1 MKRIIL
7 MIFSLCLTVS
17 ACKDE
22 DMNKSFMPFDDLSA
36 LMYFQQ
42 SEEYSD
48 WYKMMEISGLAGAYN
63 FSTTPFTFFT
73 VKNSVLAA
81 YLKEKY
87 GYDRVDQL
95 TQAQAAELV
104 KYHTVPNKA
113 YEFTAF
119 RDGKLPDSTS
129 SGDYLSCLFV
139 SGDDG
144 GIFINRVCRIIKW
157 DIEMVNGMV
166 HELDNVID
174 PVMYTHYDFL
184 AQDSR
189 YSILKAAIDITG
201 TDSLFAQL
209 NLKDLPLKCRR
220 TLFVTPDSV
229 FEREGIHNLE
239 DLIQEI
245 SPNDANYTKEGN
257 PLNMYVRYRLIDGDY
272 TTKELGEIMEYA
284 PVSGITAGSRWPLV
298 DKDGEG
304 FTLPTLATNKLIQIQ
319 NKSLKYIFNKEMEFI
334 GDRQNLQVRNGFV
347 HEVNGIM
354 KIFEPKNVLT
364 IFEPTQLINFQIIK
378 EYRNQDIQSTTISMD
393 AKDFKPNLTW
403 HSTPANKLG
412 AVGYLAFP
420 KGSYNLIA
428 GHFLYGDCLYADL
441 GPVGDITVVT
451 RPIPA
456 GTYNIRFIFMRT
468 KRVGGI
474 FQPFLDGE
482 KNGASEISAYDAEWD
497 SWPYPMDNQ
506 VWEKVTFDETMP
518 HTITLKVT
526 KPGEL
531 RWDLVRFEPVK

>member
-1 MKRIIL
+1 MKRILL
-7 MIFSLCLTVS
+7 MIFSLCLTFS

-42 SEEYSD
+42 SEEYSE
-48 WYKMMEISGLAGAYN
+48 WYKMMELSGLAGAYN

-73 VKNSVLAA
+73 VKNEVLLS
-81 YLKEKY
+81 YLKGKY

-104 KYHTVPNKA
+104 KYHTLPHKA

-119 RDGKLPDSTS
+119 RDGKLADSTS

-139 SGDDG
+139 SGDNG

-157 DIEMVNGMV
+157 DITVVNGIV
-166 HELDNVID
+166 HELNQVID

-189 YSILKAAIDITG
+189 YSILKAAVDITG
-201 TDSLFAQL
+201 TDSIFSQL
-209 NLKDLPLKCRR
+209 NLVDIPLKSRR
-220 TLFVTPDSV
+220 TMFVTSDSI
-229 FEREGIHNLE
+229 FKEKGINNLD
-239 DLIQEI
+239 DLIREV
-245 SPNDANYTKEGN
+245 SPADNHYTDPSN
-257 PLNMYVRYRLIDGDY
+257 PLNLYVRYRLIDGDY
-272 TTKELGEIMEYA
+272 TTKELGEIMEYK
-284 PVSGITAGSRWPLV
+284 VVNGINGTHLAMV

-304 FTLPTLATNKLIQIQ
+304 FTLATLATNKLIQIQ
-319 NKSLKYIFNKEMEFI
+319 NKSLKYLFNKEMEFI
-334 GDRQNLQVRNGFV
+334 EGRQNLQVRNGFV
-347 HEVNGIM
+347 HEINGIM

-364 IFEPTQLINFQIIK
+364 IFEPTELVNFQIIK
-378 EYRNQDIQSTTISMD
+378 EYRNQSIQSTTVSME
-393 AKDFKPNLTW
+393 AKDFKPRLTW
-403 HSTPANKLG
+403 KSTPANKLG
-412 AVGYLAFP
+412 AVGYIAFT
-420 KGSYNLIA
+420 KDSYNLIT
-428 GHFLYGDCLYADL
+428 GQFLYGDCLYADL
-441 GPVGDITVVT
+441 GPVGEVTVVT

-482 KNGASEISAYDAEWD
+482 KNGAPELSAYDAEWD

>member
-1 MKRIIL
+1 MKRIVLI
-7 MIFSLCLTVS
+7 IFSLCLTFS

-42 SEEYSD
+42 SEEYSE
-48 WYKMMEISGLAGAYN
+48 WYKMLEISGLAGAYN

-81 YLKEKY
+81 YLKDKF

-104 KYHTVPNKA
+104 KYHTLPHKA

-119 RDGKLPDSTS
+119 RDGKLADSTS

-139 SGDDG
+139 SGDEG

-157 DIEMVNGMV
+157 DIEVVNGMV
-166 HELDNVID
+166 HELDHVID
-174 PVMYTHYDFL
+174 PVLYTHYDFL
-184 AQDSR
+184 VQGP
-189 YSILKAAIDITG
+189 YTILKAAIDITG
-201 TDSLFAQL
+201 TDTLFTQL
-209 NLKDLPLKCRR
+209 NVKDLPLKSRR
-220 TLFVTPDSV
+220 TLFATPDSV

-239 DLIQEI
+239 ELIQEI
-245 SPNDANYTKEGN
+245 SPNDPDYTNANN
-257 PLNMYVRYRLIDGDY
+257 PLNMYVRYRLVEGDY
-272 TTKELGEIMEYA
+272 TTKELGEMMEYK
-284 PVSGITAGSRWPLV
+284 VVTGISSARLPMV

-319 NKSLKYIFNKEMEFI
+319 NKSLKYVFNKEMEFI
-334 GDRQNLQVRNGFV
+334 EGRQNLQVRNGFV
-347 HEVNGIM
+347 HDIDGVM
-354 KIFEPKNVLT
+354 KIYEPKNILT
-364 IFEPTQLINFQIIK
+364 IFEPTELINFQIIK
-378 EYRNQDIQSTTISMD
+378 EYRSQEVQSTTVSME
-393 AKDFKPNLTW
+393 AKDFKPHLTW
-403 HSTPANKLG
+403 KSTPANKLG
-412 AVGYLAFP
+412 AVGYIAFP
-420 KGSYNLIA
+420 KGSYNLIT
-428 GHFLYGDCLYADL
+428 GQFLYADCLYTDL
-441 GPVGDITVVT
+441 GPVGEVTVVT

-482 KNGASEISAYDAEWD
+482 KNGAPEISAYDAEWD